1 MHIGPLN
8 FLFCDLP
15 FRLFGLFFP
24 IELFYFLINLKLF
37 VFSGY

>member
-15 FRLFGLFFP
+15 FHLFGLIFP
-24 IELFYFLINLKLF
+24 IELSYFLINLKLF